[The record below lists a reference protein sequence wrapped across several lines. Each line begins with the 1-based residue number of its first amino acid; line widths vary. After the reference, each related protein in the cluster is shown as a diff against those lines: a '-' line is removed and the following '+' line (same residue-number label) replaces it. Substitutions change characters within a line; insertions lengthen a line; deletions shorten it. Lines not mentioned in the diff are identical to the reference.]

1 MLIVLNG
8 QNCDVKST
16 TLDQILIECN
26 YINSAIAT
34 ALNDTIVHRQARVET
49 VLNEGDRLEVVAPI
63 GGG

>member
-1 MLIVLNG
+1 MRIVLNG
-8 QNCDVKST
+8 QNCDVNST
-16 TLDQILIECN
+16 TLDQILIESN

-34 ALNDTIVHRQARVET
+34 ALNDTIVHKQDRVGT